1 MGTVSLDELK
11 AHIIATYQP
20 IDAAYK
26 RILAYVALMQKGM
39 AAETYVRLRQQ
50 TLNALHSLLIPRTG
64 RRMISPCCTS
74 LARPP

>member
-1 MGTVSLDELK
+1 MGTVSLEELK

-20 IDAAYK
+20 TDAAYK

-50 TLNALHSLLIPRTG
+50 TLNALHSDGVVIPADLERALFVS
-64 RRMISPCCTS
+64 MC
-74 LARPP
+74 